1 MQYVRKI
8 DYILHVFSSFNNRE
22 DVDKMKLFQLTNVE
36 VNYGMDENMVHALNG
51 ISLEIEEHEKIAITG
66 PSGSGKSTLLN
77 ALSGIE
83 KISKGNIFFRET
95 DFSKFTAS
103 KLSELRLKHFGFV
116 FQNFYLISSMTVRD
130 NIYLPAIVSQG
141 EVDKEFFEKLVTHL
155 HIDHRLNHLSGQLSG
170 GEKQRVAIARA
181 LIHKPEVIFADE
193 PSGNLDSKN
202 GEEVFRLL
210 FQMTEEFQQTLI
222 YVTHDMEKAKMAERQ
237 IKIKDGMV
245 DNNDK

>member
-1 MQYVRKI
+1 
-8 DYILHVFSSFNNRE
+8 
-22 DVDKMKLFQLTNVE
+22 MKLFQLTNVE

-170 GEKQRVAIARA
+170 GEKQRVPIARA

>member
-1 MQYVRKI
+1 MHYVRI
-8 DYILHVFSSFNNRE
+8 QIYILHVFSSFNNRE

-141 EVDKEFFEKLVTHL
+141 QVDKEFFEKLVTDL
-155 HIDHRLNHLSGQLSG
+155 HIEHRLNHLSGQLSG

-181 LIHKPEVIFADE
+181 LIHKPEVVFADE

-202 GEEVFRLL
+202 GEDVFRLL
-210 FQMTEEFQQTLI
+210 FQMTEEFKQTLI

>member
-1 MQYVRKI
+1 MHYVRI
-8 DYILHVFSSFNNRE
+8 RIYILHVFSSQNKRKEKNI
-22 DVDKMKLFQLTNVE
+22 MKLFQLSNVE
-36 VNYGMDENMVHALNG
+36 VNYGMDENMVHALDG
-51 ISLEIEEHEKIAITG
+51 VSLEIKEYEKIAITG

-83 KISKGNIFFRET
+83 KISKGNIFFKET
-95 DFSKFTAS
+95 NFSNFTTS

-155 HIDHRLNHLSGQLSG
+155 HIEHRLNHLSGQLSG

-202 GEEVFRLL
+202 GEEVFHLL

-237 IKIKDGMV
+237 IQIKDGMV
-245 DNNDK
+245 VNNDK

>member
-1 MQYVRKI
+1 MQYVRI
-8 DYILHVFSSFNNRE
+8 LIYILHVFLSQNNRKE
-22 DVDKMKLFQLTNVE
+22 KDIMKLFQLSNVE

-51 ISLEIEEHEKIAITG
+51 VSLEIKEHEKIAITG

-83 KISKGNIFFRET
+83 RISNGSIFFKET
-95 DFSKFTAS
+95 DFSKFSAS

-155 HIDHRLNHLSGQLSG
+155 HIEHRLNHLSGQLSG

-181 LIHKPEVIFADE
+181 LIHKPEVLFADE

-237 IKIKDGMV
+237 IQIKDGMV
-245 DNNDK
+245 VNNDK

>member
-83 KISKGNIFFRET
+83 KISNGNIFFRET

>member
-1 MQYVRKI
+1 
-8 DYILHVFSSFNNRE
+8 
-22 DVDKMKLFQLTNVE
+22 MKLFQLSNVE

-51 ISLEIEEHEKIAITG
+51 VSLEIKEHEKIAITG

-83 KISKGNIFFRET
+83 RISNGSIFFKET
-95 DFSKFTAS
+95 DFSKFSAS

-155 HIDHRLNHLSGQLSG
+155 HIEHRLNHLSGQLSG

-181 LIHKPEVIFADE
+181 LIHKPEVLFADE

-237 IKIKDGMV
+237 IQIKDGMV
-245 DNNDK
+245 VNNDK